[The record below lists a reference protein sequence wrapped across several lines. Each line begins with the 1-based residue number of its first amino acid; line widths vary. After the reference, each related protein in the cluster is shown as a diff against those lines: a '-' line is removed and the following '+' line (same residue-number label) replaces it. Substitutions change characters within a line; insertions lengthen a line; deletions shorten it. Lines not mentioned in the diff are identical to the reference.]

1 MAESA
6 KSSSK
11 ILEVDWTHRYYIY
24 HSDQLGYSLV
34 PIKLNGINYQSESKL
49 VMHALIAKKKI
60 DFINDTIE
68 EPSPD
73 SNSTKFE
80 LGNRF

>member
-1 MAESA
+1 
-6 KSSSK
+6 
-11 ILEVDWTHRYYIY
+11 
-24 HSDQLGYSLV
+24 
-34 PIKLNGINYQSESKL
+34 
-49 VMHALIAKKKI
+49 MHALIAKKKI